1 MKNNILRFIK
11 NNILRFIKN
20 NRLRIGLSLIIIS
33 YGGFF
38 TYFCMAKPCEPND
51 TVIEQK
57 EDAILENTP
66 VSGEENPTVPKGGM
80 AKTVGPVYL
89 SEITAFYER
98 VIAILFGTIGI
109 LLVLSFG
116 YIHLTSK
123 KQAEDIAGEALET
136 KSFQIT
142 LKHLIAT
149 GADEFINRYSEMPN
163 LEKRIEFLEEQAN
176 IKGYELSDDP
186 SNEVNDGNN

>member
-1 MKNNILRFIK
+1 MKNNILRFM
-11 NNILRFIKN
+11 KN
-20 NRLRIGLSLIIIS
+20 NRLRFGLALIIIS
-33 YGGFF
+33 YGGFLKC
-38 TYFCMAKPCEPND
+38 FCMAKPGVPNN

-57 EDAILENTP
+57 EDANVENTL
-66 VSGEENPTVPKGGM
+66 VSGEENPTGPKAGI

-98 VIAILFGTIGI
+98 VITILFGTIGI

-116 YIHLTSK
+116 YVHLTSK
-123 KQAEDIAGEALET
+123 KQAEDMAGEALET

-149 GADEFINRYSEMPN
+149 GADEFINRYSEIPN

-176 IKGYELSDDP
+176 IQGYELSDEA
-186 SNEVNDGNN
+186 SYEVNDGNN